1 LNRSIC
7 QSHSKEQP
15 LHNVVH
21 NKIGLEGFFKIEAI
35 QPDGS
40 RKVLADWFPN
50 LITDIGLNR
59 WGTGAIVT
67 ACGVGTGTA
76 QPLVTDTGLQIPLA
90 FTSTADSVQATAA
103 GAAPYAVTQSRTFTF
118 AQGAVVGNIS
128 EVSVG
133 WATAN
138 GSAWSHA
145 RIKDGGGVDTT
156 ITVTAIEQL
165 SVTYLL
171 KGNIPSTDVT
181 ANVTIGGTATTVTI
195 RAATATNALS
205 WFMWT
210 GGGGTA
216 LDRRFDSYLSANTFF
231 YDGAIGPVT
240 GEPSGTSQQIGGI
253 RTLNAYVNNSLY
265 TESVINLSIS
275 QANFAGGLDSIRLN
289 TLGHTSWQM
298 GFVPA
303 IAKDST
309 KTFSMTFRTS
319 WARGA

>member
-1 LNRSIC
+1 LRS
-7 QSHSKEQP
+7 
-15 LHNVVH
+15 VVH
-21 NKIGLEGFFKIEAI
+21 TKVGLEGFFKIEAI

-59 WGTGAIVT
+59 WGSGGIVT

-76 QPLVTDTGLQIPLA
+76 QPLITDTGLQTPLA
-90 FTSTADSVQATAA
+90 FTSTMDSQQPTAA
-103 GAAPYAVTQSRTFTF
+103 GVAPYATTQARTFTF

-133 WATAN
+133 WAAAN

-195 RAATATNALS
+195 RGSQVTGTQAWFS
-205 WFMWT
+205 WF
-210 GGGGTA
+210 GVGNTA
-216 LDRRFDSYLSANTFF
+216 FDRRFDTYMGTYIGA
-231 YDGAIGPVT
+231 YDGAIGVIT
-240 GEPSGTSQQIGGI
+240 GTPSGTQQQIDGS
-253 RTLNAYVNNSLY
+253 RTISAYSNNSLY
-265 TESVINLSIS
+265 TESVINFSTS
-275 QANFAGGLDSIRLN
+275 QANFAGGLDSILLN
-289 TLGHTSWQM
+289 QLGHTQWQV

-303 IAKDST
+303 VAKDNT

>member
-1 LNRSIC
+1 
-7 QSHSKEQP
+7 

-40 RKVLADWFPN
+40 RKMLADWFPN

-59 WGTGAIVT
+59 WGSGSIVT

-90 FTSTADSVQATAA
+90 FTSTADNVQSTAA
-103 GAAPYAVTQSRTFTF
+103 GVAPYAVTQSRTFTF

-133 WATAN
+133 WAAAN

-165 SVTYLL
+165 SVTYQL
-171 KGNIPSTDVT
+171 KANIPSTDVT

-195 RAATATNALS
+195 RPSFVTS
-205 WFMWT
+205 GSYWMMWF
-210 GGGGTA
+210 GGGQTSF
-216 LDRRFDSYLSANTFF
+216 DRRFDSYTGTYIGA
-231 YDGAIGPVT
+231 YDGPIGAIT
-240 GEPSGTSQQIGGI
+240 GGPSGALQQINGA
-253 RTLNAYVNNSLY
+253 RTINAYVNNSLY
-265 TESVINLSIS
+265 TESVINFSIS
-275 QANFAGGLDSIRLN
+275 QANFAGGLDSIWLN
-289 TLGHTSWQM
+289 QLGHTSWQA

-303 IAKDST
+303 VAKDAT

-319 WARGA
+319 WARV

>member
-1 LNRSIC
+1 M
-7 QSHSKEQP
+7 
-15 LHNVVH
+15 HNVAH
-21 NKIGLEGFFKIEAI
+21 NKIGLEGFFKIEVI

-40 RKVLADWFPN
+40 RKMLADWFPN

-59 WGTGAIVT
+59 WGSGAIVT
-67 ACGVGTGTA
+67 ACGVGTGTS
-76 QPLVTDTGLQIPLA
+76 QPLVTDTGLTTPLA
-90 FTSTADSVQATAA
+90 FTSTADSVQPTTA
-103 GAAPYAVTQSRTFTF
+103 GGSPYAVTQSRTFTF

-133 WATAN
+133 WAAAN

-181 ANVTIGGTATTVTI
+181 ANVTIGGVATTVTI
-195 RAATATNALS
+195 RAANATSASN
-205 WFMWT
+205 WFTWN
-210 GGGGTA
+210 GGGQTA
-216 LDRRFDSYLSANTFF
+216 FDRRFDVSGLATPVIV
-231 YDGAIGPVT
+231 YDGAIGAVT
-240 GEPSGTSQQIGGI
+240 GVPSGASQSIPVAA
-253 RTLNAYVNNSLY
+253 RTINAYVSNSLY
-265 TESVINLSIS
+265 TESVVNFSIS
-275 QANFAGGLDSIRLN
+275 QANFAGGLDSILMQS
-289 TLGHTSWQM
+289 LGCTSWQI

-303 IAKDST
+303 VAKDAT